1 MKDSIPDELSDIASD
16 MRRQKY
22 WCLIQ
27 IFADLNYSPLREQ
40 CSVEKEETLWN
51 QINKRLKLL
60 FRVSIY
66 LSLVCLICFI
76 TTLSWGQIS
85 LSMTMTFFARFK
97 SKQRRIMNQFT

>member
-27 IFADLNYSPLREQ
+27 IFADLNYSALREE
-40 CSVEKEETLWN
+40 CSVEQEETLWN

-76 TTLSWGQIS
+76 TTLSLGQIS
-85 LSMTMTFFARFK
+85 LSVTMTFFARFQN
-97 SKQRRIMNQFT
+97 KQRRTMKQFT

>member
-51 QINKRLKLL
+51 QIKKRLKLL

-66 LSLVCLICFI
+66 LSLVCLIGFI
-76 TTLSWGQIS
+76 TTLSWGQI
-85 LSMTMTFFARFK
+85 FFFGDNDIFARFQN
-97 SKQRRIMNQFT
+97 KQRRIMKQFT